1 MPGKMVQFDDETWSS
16 LDMLAKDK
24 MMTFQELAD
33 EAFRDLLRK
42 HNIPMS
48 LNEALRKS
56 AGKSA
61 EVIPLRKKISLAENP
76 VNRPSDGAQLIA
88 PTFSRCDGG
97 RLSPLPVRVVA
108 SSRLWRF
115 DAEHPSS

>member
-1 MPGKMVQFDDETWSS
+1 MPGKIVQFDDESWSS
-16 LDMLAKDK
+16 VNMLARNR

-42 HNIPMS
+42 HNIPVS

-61 EVIPLRKKISLAENP
+61 HVVPLRKKAK
-76 VNRPSDGAQLIA
+76 RKARRK
-88 PTFSRCDGG
+88 SR
-97 RLSPLPVRVVA
+97 
-108 SSRLWRF
+108 
-115 DAEHPSS
+115 